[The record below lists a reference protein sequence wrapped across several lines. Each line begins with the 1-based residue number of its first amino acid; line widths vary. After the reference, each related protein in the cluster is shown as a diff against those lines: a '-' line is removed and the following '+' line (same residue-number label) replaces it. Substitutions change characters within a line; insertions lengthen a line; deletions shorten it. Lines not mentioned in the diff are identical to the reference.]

1 MTMENIIPIP
11 AEFYFDKIGVIVKLE
26 LNDDHVF
33 RGELVYDGRNQ
44 IIFNRN
50 DKKFYLLAQI
60 APMIRRRIL
69 KSKYVTIAEYAND
82 EITQAYDISVR
93 IVDEIEGEDNYM
105 QEMEKYIEQIKKELG
120 EEKFNEMKRQAI
132 HSFNELTKQ

>member
-1 MTMENIIPIP
+1 MENITLIP
-11 AEFYFDKIGVIVKLE
+11 AEFYFDKIGVIIKINI
-26 LNDDHVF
+26 NDDYVF

-69 KSKYVTIAEYAND
+69 KSKYVTIAEHFNG
-82 EITQAYDISVR
+82 EIVQAYDISVR
-93 IVDEIEGEDNYM
+93 IVDEIPGEDNYL
-105 QEMEKYIEQIKKELG
+105 QEMQQYIDKLKEEL
-120 EEKFNEMKRQAI
+120 EEDKFNELKRKAI
-132 HSFNELTKQ
+132 HSFSQLGEQ